1 MMEIVCV
8 GASNKLFL
16 ADRQSVRN
24 KRFALE
30 GARYTLSERDSL
42 AASENP
48 KYQLHPLR
56 SSYFTAPLTS
66 ARR

>member
-1 MMEIVCV
+1 MEKVCV

-16 ADRQSVRN
+16 ADRQSIRN

-30 GARYTLSERDSL
+30 DARYTQNP
-42 AASENP
+42 AASISAFKAA
-48 KYQLHPLR
+48 KYLQHPLG
-56 SSYFTAPLTS
+56 SSYFTAPLQT